1 MCQFVLDQGGDS
13 MNKKLKKYSTLVKV
27 MQLPGTTLDEEA
39 IKQMGEYAKNPGSYL
54 KDVNQMLKDTIVET
68 RKEKIK

>member
-1 MCQFVLDQGGDS
+1 